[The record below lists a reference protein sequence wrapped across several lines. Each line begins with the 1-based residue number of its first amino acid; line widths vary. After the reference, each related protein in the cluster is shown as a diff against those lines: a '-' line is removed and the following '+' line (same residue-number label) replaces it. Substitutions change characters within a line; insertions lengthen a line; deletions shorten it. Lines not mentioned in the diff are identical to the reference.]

1 MAHKK
6 IKNQKSKVKMRK
18 VLLFGL
24 ILLFLQLIKPSFV
37 NAKSDY
43 VLPYPS
49 SMPGSKLYKIHIIWE
64 KLMQYWYFGNLGQ
77 FKYNLN
83 ESDKYLVEAKTL
95 FEYKQ
100 YLLADNALKKSDH
113 YFVNIKPFLEKAKA
127 EGKDI
132 AQKENL
138 LKNAGLKHIELL
150 KFIQSNAPNKF
161 IWKPEKA
168 SSTNLDFER
177 AIQESIEI
185 RENLK

>member
-1 MAHKK
+1 
-6 IKNQKSKVKMRK
+6 MRK

-100 YLLADNALKKSDH
+100 YLLAVDSLKKSDN
-113 YFVNIKPFLEKAKA
+113 YFEAAKKDLKIAEKRKNIQEQEL
-127 EGKDI
+127 I
-132 AQKENL
+132 LKE
-138 LKNAGLKHIELL
+138 ASLKHIEIIEWLRQNTPET
-150 KFIQSNAPNKF
+150 FF
-161 IWKPEKA
+161 WRPEKTVP
-168 SSTNLDFER
+168 TNLNIWRNLD
-177 AIQESIEI
+177 ASIKI
-185 RENLK
+185 REI